1 MTVWERRGVN
11 ERRTK
16 GVERD
21 RGTQEGEEKKE
32 GEERGWLPLDWA
44 VTTVKSEMKND
55 LADATTP
62 RAALKRC

>member
-1 MTVWERRGVN
+1 M
-11 ERRTK
+11 TK